1 MEKIIYIM
9 KLLQFNSIIIDTPSS
24 SSAVEFYKMFGFKTL
39 DGSSIMYLNNEVIN
53 GGRNKPKTKTKT
65 KTKTKNKKQKTKQ
78 KTKNKKTKQKTKNKK
93 TKNKKQKTKTNNT

>member
-24 SSAVEFYKMFGFKTL
+24 SSAVKFYEMFGFKTL

-53 GGRNKPKTKTKT
+53 GGR
-65 KTKTKNKKQKTKQ
+65 KNKKQKQKQ
-78 KTKNKKTKQKTKNKK
+78 
-93 TKNKKQKTKTNNT
+93 NKKQKTKTKNKNKNKKQKQKTKNKTKNKK

>member
-53 GGRNKPKTKTKT
+53 GGRNKPKTK
-65 KTKTKNKKQKTKQ
+65 NKKQKTKKQ
-78 KTKNKKTKQKTKNKK
+78 KTKNKKTK
-93 TKNKKQKTKTNNT
+93 KQKQKMGVLIEKKG